1 LDFWTAITIVGGV
14 AAGIAGL
21 PLVWYTRKQANAESP
36 SPLNLRLKSIDT
48 TITALQTTFI
58 AHEAKDME
66 KFNDFDL
73 RLVEL
78 STSMNVN
85 MEYIKKALDEIRA
98 KQSKER

>member
-36 SPLNLRLKSIDT
+36 SPLNLRLRTIDT
-48 TITALQTTFI
+48 TIATLQTTFI
-58 AHEAKDME
+58 AHETKDME
-66 KFNDFDL
+66 KFNDLDL

-78 STSMNVN
+78 STSVKVN
-85 MEYIKKALDEIRA
+85 MEYIKQALDEIRA
-98 KQSKER
+98 GQRKER